1 MMLLSHIEAWVVELE
16 RVVNA
21 FEDAVDE
28 VEEALDEAEQASEYD
43 DAQVRRNWDL
53 RQLENALESALR
65 VAGLVR
71 AANTALDEA
80 IDAARLVVINER
92 LETSTANGDAL
103 AQQLQTAPR
112 NTELRHSEAIPGSLA
127 GSLDPLPE
135 GSIVMQGKYR
145 LVQLLHRRPR
155 LHLYLAQRLTDGS
168 PSFRGTAGDHKG
180 PPRHSSPPSPL
191 REEGTAGDH
200 KGPPYHSSPPSPT
213 CWINPHSTEGYFPH
227 TDAAPTDQSLVAIRE
242 LVLTGLSPELRR
254 QIERAAFEEFASPP
268 VLGSPHL
275 PGAGDRVCSE
285 NERHYLVMQLRPAR
299 GQRATIAVTLAG
311 LLLQQSRW
319 PSWLDIGATVEGVR
333 RLSRVVAR
341 LHRMGVILGDLN
353 PGTVLVD
360 AERAAEWA
368 PVMLIS
374 WPPPSKFWP
383 TSDPS
388 NRALPG
394 QVFPIAE
401 SSPGDAF
408 AAPETL
414 NGMYDERSDVYSL
427 GAILYLLLTRYTP
440 APASLRLN
448 AESSTPDGRATIKAH
463 PATLHLPRPYGNG
476 IPPEGGTVSSGP
488 LHDAEGIGLLPPH
501 LFNYRISAELEQ
513 VVMRALSLDAADRY
527 PSVYALL
534 EALESIDLEKSRAEI
549 VSTKENTQ
557 REPKAT
563 KVVEWL
569 KRELIE

>member
-28 VEEALDEAEQASEYD
+28 VEETLDEVEQASEYD
-43 DAQVRRNWDL
+43 DAQIRRNGDL

-80 IDAARLVVINER
+80 IDAARLVVINEQ
-92 LETSTANGDAL
+92 LETSTANGNAL
-103 AQQLQTAPR
+103 DGQLQTAPR
-112 NTELRHSEAIPGSLA
+112 IIELRRSEAIPDSMA

-135 GSIVMQGKYR
+135 GSIVMQGRYR
-145 LVQLLHRRPR
+145 LVQLLQHRPR
-155 LHLYLAQRLTDGS
+155 LHLYLAQRLTD
-168 PSFRGTAGDHKG
+168 
-180 PPRHSSPPSPL
+180 
-191 REEGTAGDH
+191 
-200 KGPPYHSSPPSPT
+200 
-213 CWINPHSTEGYFPH
+213 
-227 TDAAPTDQSLVAIRE
+227 QSLVAMRE

-254 QIERAAFEEFASPP
+254 QIERAAFEEFASPL

-275 PGAGDRVCSE
+275 PGAGDRACIE

-299 GQRATIAVTLAG
+299 GQRAAIAVTLAG
-311 LLLQQSRW
+311 LLLQQPRW
-319 PSWLDIGATVEGVR
+319 PSWLDIGTTVEGVR

-341 LHRMGVILGDLN
+341 LHRMGAILGDLN

-360 AERAAEWA
+360 AECAAEWA

-374 WPPPSKFWP
+374 WPPPSQFWS
-383 TSDPS
+383 TSDSS
-388 NRALPG
+388 NRALPR

-401 SSPGDAF
+401 NSPGNAF

-440 APASLRLN
+440 APASLR
-448 AESSTPDGRATIKAH
+448 E
-463 PATLHLPRPYGNG
+463 
-476 IPPEGGTVSSGP
+476 
-488 LHDAEGIGLLPPH
+488 LLPPH

-513 VVMRALSLDAADRY
+513 VVIRALSLDAADRY

>member
-28 VEEALDEAEQASEYD
+28 VDEALDEAEQASEYD
-43 DAQVRRNWDL
+43 DVQIRQGRDL
-53 RQLENALESALR
+53 RQLENALESMLR

-80 IDAARLVVINER
+80 IDAARLVVINEQ
-92 LETSTANGDAL
+92 LETSTANGNAL
-103 AQQLQTAPR
+103 DGQLQTAPR
-112 NTELRHSEAIPGSLA
+112 ITELRHSEAIPDSMA

-135 GSIVMQGKYR
+135 GSIVMQGRYR
-145 LVQLLHRRPR
+145 LVQLLQHRPR
-155 LHLYLAQRLTDGS
+155 LHLYLAQRLTD
-168 PSFRGTAGDHKG
+168 
-180 PPRHSSPPSPL
+180 
-191 REEGTAGDH
+191 
-200 KGPPYHSSPPSPT
+200 
-213 CWINPHSTEGYFPH
+213 
-227 TDAAPTDQSLVAIRE
+227 QSLVAMRE

-254 QIERAAFEEFASPP
+254 QIERAAFEEFASPL

-275 PGAGDRVCSE
+275 PGAGDRACIE

-299 GQRATIAVTLAG
+299 GQQAAIAVTLAG
-311 LLLQQSRW
+311 LLLQQPRW
-319 PSWLDIGATVEGVR
+319 PSWLDIGTTVEGVR

-341 LHRMGVILGDLN
+341 LHRMGAILGDLN
-353 PGTVLVD
+353 PGMILVD
-360 AERAAEWA
+360 AESAAEWA

-374 WPPPSKFWP
+374 WPPPSQFW
-383 TSDPS
+383 SDSS
-388 NRALPG
+388 NRALPR

-440 APASLRLN
+440 APASLR
-448 AESSTPDGRATIKAH
+448 E
-463 PATLHLPRPYGNG
+463 
-476 IPPEGGTVSSGP
+476 
-488 LHDAEGIGLLPPH
+488 LLPPH

-534 EALESIDLEKSRAEI
+534 EALESIDLGKSRAEI

>member
-1 MMLLSHIEAWVVELE
+1 MAMMLLSHIEAWVVELE

-28 VEEALDEAEQASEYD
+28 VDEALDEAEQASEYD
-43 DAQVRRNWDL
+43 DAQIRRNGDL
-53 RQLENALESALR
+53 RQLENALESMLR

-80 IDAARLVVINER
+80 IDAARLVVINEQ
-92 LETSTANGDAL
+92 LETSTANGNAL
-103 AQQLQTAPR
+103 DGQLQTAPR
-112 NTELRHSEAIPGSLA
+112 ITELRRSEAIPDSMA

-135 GSIVMQGKYR
+135 GSIVMQGRYR
-145 LVQLLHRRPR
+145 LVQLLQHRPR
-155 LHLYLAQRLTDGS
+155 LHLYLAQRLTD
-168 PSFRGTAGDHKG
+168 
-180 PPRHSSPPSPL
+180 
-191 REEGTAGDH
+191 
-200 KGPPYHSSPPSPT
+200 
-213 CWINPHSTEGYFPH
+213 
-227 TDAAPTDQSLVAIRE
+227 QSLVAMRE

-254 QIERAAFEEFASPP
+254 QIERAAFEEFASPL

-275 PGAGDRVCSE
+275 PGAGDRACIE

-299 GQRATIAVTLAG
+299 GQRAAIAVTLAG
-311 LLLQQSRW
+311 LLLQQPRW
-319 PSWLDIGATVEGVR
+319 PSWLDIGTTVEGVR

-341 LHRMGVILGDLN
+341 LHRMGAILGDLN
-353 PGTVLVD
+353 PGMILVD
-360 AERAAEWA
+360 AESAAEWA

-374 WPPPSKFWP
+374 WPPPSQFW
-383 TSDPS
+383 SDSS
-388 NRALPG
+388 NRALPR

-401 SSPGDAF
+401 SSPGNAF

-440 APASLRLN
+440 APASLR
-448 AESSTPDGRATIKAH
+448 E
-463 PATLHLPRPYGNG
+463 
-476 IPPEGGTVSSGP
+476 
-488 LHDAEGIGLLPPH
+488 LLPPH

>member
-1 MMLLSHIEAWVVELE
+1 MAMMLLSHIEAWVVELE

-28 VEEALDEAEQASEYD
+28 VEEVEETLDEVEQASEYD
-43 DAQVRRNWDL
+43 DAQIRRNGDL

-80 IDAARLVVINER
+80 IDAARLVVINEQ
-92 LETSTANGDAL
+92 LETSTANGNAL
-103 AQQLQTAPR
+103 DGQLQTAPR
-112 NTELRHSEAIPGSLA
+112 ITELRRSEAIPDSMA

-135 GSIVMQGKYR
+135 GSIVMQGRYR
-145 LVQLLHRRPR
+145 LVQLLQHRPR
-155 LHLYLAQRLTDGS
+155 LHLYLAQRLTD
-168 PSFRGTAGDHKG
+168 
-180 PPRHSSPPSPL
+180 
-191 REEGTAGDH
+191 
-200 KGPPYHSSPPSPT
+200 
-213 CWINPHSTEGYFPH
+213 
-227 TDAAPTDQSLVAIRE
+227 QSLVAVRE
-242 LVLTGLSPELRR
+242 LVLTCLSPELRR
-254 QIERAAFEEFASPP
+254 QIERAAFEEFASPL

-275 PGAGDRVCSE
+275 PGAGDRACIE

-299 GQRATIAVTLAG
+299 GQRAAIAVTLAG
-311 LLLQQSRW
+311 LLLQQPRW
-319 PSWLDIGATVEGVR
+319 PSWLDIGTTVEGVR

-341 LHRMGVILGDLN
+341 LHRMGAILGDLN

-360 AERAAEWA
+360 AESAAEWA

-374 WPPPSKFWP
+374 WPPPSQFW
-383 TSDPS
+383 SDSS
-388 NRALPG
+388 NRALPR

-401 SSPGDAF
+401 NSPGNAF

-440 APASLRLN
+440 APASLR
-448 AESSTPDGRATIKAH
+448 E
-463 PATLHLPRPYGNG
+463 
-476 IPPEGGTVSSGP
+476 
-488 LHDAEGIGLLPPH
+488 LLPPH

-513 VVMRALSLDAADRY
+513 VVIRALSLDAADRY

>member
-1 MMLLSHIEAWVVELE
+1 MAMMLLSHIEAWVVELE

-43 DAQVRRNWDL
+43 DAQIHRDRDL

-92 LETSTANGDAL
+92 LETSKAKGDAL
-103 AQQLQTAPR
+103 DGQLQTAPR
-112 NTELRHSEAIPGSLA
+112 STELRHSEAIPDSMA

-135 GSIVMQGKYR
+135 GSIVMQGRYR
-145 LVQLLHRRPR
+145 LVQLLQHRPR

-180 PPRHSSPPSPL
+180 PPFPTP
-191 REEGTAGDH
+191 T
-200 KGPPYHSSPPSPT
+200 PSPT

-227 TDAAPTDQSLVAIRE
+227 KDAAPTDQSLVAMRE

-254 QIERAAFEEFASPP
+254 QIERAAFEEFASPL

-275 PGAGDRVCSE
+275 PGAGDRACIE

-299 GQRATIAVTLAG
+299 GQRAAIAVTLAG

-319 PSWLDIGATVEGVR
+319 PSWLDIGTSVEGVR

-341 LHRMGVILGDLN
+341 LHRMGAILGDLN

-360 AERAAEWA
+360 AESAAEWA

-374 WPPPSKFWP
+374 WPPPSQFW
-383 TSDPS
+383 SDSS

-401 SSPGDAF
+401 SSPGNAF

-414 NGMYDERSDVYSL
+414 NGIYDERSDVYSL
-427 GAILYLLLTRYTP
+427 GAILYLLLTRYKP
-440 APASLRLN
+440 APASLR
-448 AESSTPDGRATIKAH
+448 E
-463 PATLHLPRPYGNG
+463 
-476 IPPEGGTVSSGP
+476 
-488 LHDAEGIGLLPPH
+488 LLPPH

-513 VVMRALSLDAADRY
+513 VVMRALSLDATDRY

-549 VSTKENTQ
+549 VSTKQSIQ

>member
-28 VEEALDEAEQASEYD
+28 VDEALDEAEQASEYD
-43 DAQVRRNWDL
+43 DAQIRRNGDL

-80 IDAARLVVINER
+80 IDAARLVVINEQ
-92 LETSTANGDAL
+92 LETSTANGNAL
-103 AQQLQTAPR
+103 DGQLQTAPR
-112 NTELRHSEAIPGSLA
+112 STELRHSEAIPDSMA

-135 GSIVMQGKYR
+135 GSIVMQGRYR
-145 LVQLLHRRPR
+145 LVQLLQHRPR
-155 LHLYLAQRLTDGS
+155 LHLYLAQRLTD
-168 PSFRGTAGDHKG
+168 
-180 PPRHSSPPSPL
+180 
-191 REEGTAGDH
+191 
-200 KGPPYHSSPPSPT
+200 
-213 CWINPHSTEGYFPH
+213 
-227 TDAAPTDQSLVAIRE
+227 QSLVAMRE

-254 QIERAAFEEFASPP
+254 QIERAAFEEFASPL

-275 PGAGDRVCSE
+275 PGAGDRACIE

-299 GQRATIAVTLAG
+299 GQRAAIAVTLAG
-311 LLLQQSRW
+311 LLLQQPRW
-319 PSWLDIGATVEGVR
+319 PSWLDIGTSVEGVR

-341 LHRMGVILGDLN
+341 LHRMGAILGDLN
-353 PGTVLVD
+353 PSTVLVD
-360 AERAAEWA
+360 AESAAEWA

-374 WPPPSKFWP
+374 WPPPSQFW
-383 TSDPS
+383 SDSS

-401 SSPGDAF
+401 RSPGNAF

-440 APASLRLN
+440 APASLR
-448 AESSTPDGRATIKAH
+448 E
-463 PATLHLPRPYGNG
+463 
-476 IPPEGGTVSSGP
+476 
-488 LHDAEGIGLLPPH
+488 LLPPH

>member
-28 VEEALDEAEQASEYD
+28 VEEVLDEAEQTSEYD
-43 DAQVRRNWDL
+43 DAQNRQDRDL

-80 IDAARLVVINER
+80 ID
-92 LETSTANGDAL
+92 DAL
-103 AQQLQTAPR
+103 DGQLQTAPR
-112 NTELRHSEAIPGSLA
+112 ITELRHSEAIPDSMA

-135 GSIVMQGKYR
+135 GSIVMQGRYR
-145 LVQLLHRRPR
+145 LVQLLQRRPR
-155 LHLYLAQRLTDGS
+155 LHLYLAQHL
-168 PSFRGTAGDHKG
+168 
-180 PPRHSSPPSPL
+180 
-191 REEGTAGDH
+191 
-200 KGPPYHSSPPSPT
+200 
-213 CWINPHSTEGYFPH
+213 
-227 TDAAPTDQSLVAIRE
+227 TDQSLVAMRE

-254 QIERAAFEEFASPP
+254 QIERAAFEEFASPL

-275 PGAGDRVCSE
+275 PGAGDRACIE

-299 GQRATIAVTLAG
+299 GQRAAIAVTLAG
-311 LLLQQSRW
+311 LLLQQPRW
-319 PSWLDIGATVEGVR
+319 PSWLDIGTTVEGVR

-341 LHRMGVILGDLN
+341 LHRMGAILGDLN

-360 AERAAEWA
+360 AESAAEWA

-374 WPPPSKFWP
+374 WPPPSQFWS
-383 TSDPS
+383 TSDSS
-388 NRALPG
+388 NRALPR

-401 SSPGDAF
+401 SSPGNAF

-440 APASLRLN
+440 APASLR
-448 AESSTPDGRATIKAH
+448 E
-463 PATLHLPRPYGNG
+463 
-476 IPPEGGTVSSGP
+476 
-488 LHDAEGIGLLPPH
+488 LLPPH

-549 VSTKENTQ
+549 VSAKENTQ

>member
-1 MMLLSHIEAWVVELE
+1 MAMMLLSHIEAWVVELE

-28 VEEALDEAEQASEYD
+28 VDEALDEAEQASEYD
-43 DAQVRRNWDL
+43 DAQIRRNGDL
-53 RQLENALESALR
+53 RQLENALESMLR

-80 IDAARLVVINER
+80 IDAARLVVINEQ
-92 LETSTANGDAL
+92 LETSTANGNAL
-103 AQQLQTAPR
+103 DGQLQTAPR
-112 NTELRHSEAIPGSLA
+112 STELRHSEAIPDSMA

-135 GSIVMQGKYR
+135 GSIVMQGRYR
-145 LVQLLHRRPR
+145 LVQLLQHRPR
-155 LHLYLAQRLTDGS
+155 LHLYLAQRLTD
-168 PSFRGTAGDHKG
+168 
-180 PPRHSSPPSPL
+180 
-191 REEGTAGDH
+191 
-200 KGPPYHSSPPSPT
+200 
-213 CWINPHSTEGYFPH
+213 
-227 TDAAPTDQSLVAIRE
+227 QSLVAMRE

-254 QIERAAFEEFASPP
+254 QIERAAFEEFASPL

-275 PGAGDRVCSE
+275 PGAGDRACIE

-299 GQRATIAVTLAG
+299 GQRAAIAVTLAG
-311 LLLQQSRW
+311 LLLQQPRW
-319 PSWLDIGATVEGVR
+319 PSWLDIGTTVEGVR

-341 LHRMGVILGDLN
+341 LHRMGAILGDLN
-353 PGTVLVD
+353 PGMILVD
-360 AERAAEWA
+360 AESAAEWA

-374 WPPPSKFWP
+374 WPPPSQFWS
-383 TSDPS
+383 TSDSS
-388 NRALPG
+388 NRALPR

-401 SSPGDAF
+401 SSPGNAF

-440 APASLRLN
+440 APASLR
-448 AESSTPDGRATIKAH
+448 E
-463 PATLHLPRPYGNG
+463 
-476 IPPEGGTVSSGP
+476 
-488 LHDAEGIGLLPPH
+488 LLPPH

>member
-1 MMLLSHIEAWVVELE
+1 MVELE

-65 VAGLVR
+65 VAGLVS

-112 NTELRHSEAIPGSLA
+112 STELGHSEAIPGSLA

-135 GSIVMQGKYR
+135 GSIVMQGKYC
-145 LVQLLHRRPR
+145 LVQLLHHRPR
-155 LHLYLAQRLTDGS
+155 LHLYLAQRLTD
-168 PSFRGTAGDHKG
+168 
-180 PPRHSSPPSPL
+180 
-191 REEGTAGDH
+191 
-200 KGPPYHSSPPSPT
+200 
-213 CWINPHSTEGYFPH
+213 
-227 TDAAPTDQSLVAIRE
+227 QSLVAMRE

-254 QIERAAFEEFASPP
+254 QIERAAFEEFASPL

-275 PGAGDRVCSE
+275 PGAGDRACIE

-299 GQRATIAVTLAG
+299 GRRAAIAVTLAG

-319 PSWLDIGATVEGVR
+319 PSWLDIGTTVEGVR

-341 LHRMGVILGDLN
+341 LHRMGAILGDLN
-353 PGTVLVD
+353 PATVLVD
-360 AERAAEWA
+360 AESAAEWA

-374 WPPPSKFWP
+374 WPPPSQFW
-383 TSDPS
+383 SDPS

-401 SSPGDAF
+401 SSPGNAF

-440 APASLRLN
+440 APASLR
-448 AESSTPDGRATIKAH
+448 E
-463 PATLHLPRPYGNG
+463 
-476 IPPEGGTVSSGP
+476 
-488 LHDAEGIGLLPPH
+488 LLPPH

-513 VVMRALSLDAADRY
+513 VVMRALSLDAAGRY

-549 VSTKENTQ
+549 VSTKEHAQ
-557 REPKAT
+557 REPKST

>member
-28 VEEALDEAEQASEYD
+28 VDEALDQAEQASEYD
-43 DAQVRRNWDL
+43 DVQIRQGRDL
-53 RQLENALESALR
+53 RQLENALESMLR

-92 LETSTANGDAL
+92 LETSKAEGDAL
-103 AQQLQTAPR
+103 DGQLQTAPR
-112 NTELRHSEAIPGSLA
+112 STELRHSEAIPDSMA

-135 GSIVMQGKYR
+135 GSIVMQGRYR
-145 LVQLLHRRPR
+145 LVQLLQHRPR
-155 LHLYLAQRLTDGS
+155 LHLYLAQRLT
-168 PSFRGTAGDHKG
+168 
-180 PPRHSSPPSPL
+180 
-191 REEGTAGDH
+191 
-200 KGPPYHSSPPSPT
+200 
-213 CWINPHSTEGYFPH
+213 N
-227 TDAAPTDQSLVAIRE
+227 QSLVAVRE

-254 QIERAAFEEFASPP
+254 QIERAAFEEFASPL

-275 PGAGDRVCSE
+275 PGAGDRACIE

-299 GQRATIAVTLAG
+299 GQRAAIAVTLAG
-311 LLLQQSRW
+311 LLLQQPRW
-319 PSWLDIGATVEGVR
+319 PSWLDIGTTVEGVR

-341 LHRMGVILGDLN
+341 LHRMGAILGDLN
-353 PGTVLVD
+353 PGMILVD
-360 AERAAEWA
+360 AESAAEWA

-374 WPPPSKFWP
+374 WPPPSQFW
-383 TSDPS
+383 SDPS

-394 QVFPIAE
+394 QVFPIAK
-401 SSPGDAF
+401 SSPGNAF

-440 APASLRLN
+440 APASLR
-448 AESSTPDGRATIKAH
+448 E
-463 PATLHLPRPYGNG
+463 
-476 IPPEGGTVSSGP
+476 
-488 LHDAEGIGLLPPH
+488 LLPPH

>member
-28 VEEALDEAEQASEYD
+28 VEETLDEVEQASEYD
-43 DAQVRRNWDL
+43 DAQIRRNGDL

-80 IDAARLVVINER
+80 NDAARLVVINEQ
-92 LETSTANGDAL
+92 LETSTANGNAL
-103 AQQLQTAPR
+103 DGQLLTAPR
-112 NTELRHSEAIPGSLA
+112 ITELRRSEAIPDSMA

-135 GSIVMQGKYR
+135 GSIVMQGRYR
-145 LVQLLHRRPR
+145 LVQLLQHRPR
-155 LHLYLAQRLTDGS
+155 LHLYLAQRLTD
-168 PSFRGTAGDHKG
+168 
-180 PPRHSSPPSPL
+180 
-191 REEGTAGDH
+191 
-200 KGPPYHSSPPSPT
+200 
-213 CWINPHSTEGYFPH
+213 
-227 TDAAPTDQSLVAIRE
+227 QSLVAVRE
-242 LVLTGLSPELRR
+242 LVLTCLSPELRR
-254 QIERAAFEEFASPP
+254 QIERAAFEEFASPL

-275 PGAGDRVCSE
+275 PGAGDRACIE

-299 GQRATIAVTLAG
+299 GQRAAIAVTLAG
-311 LLLQQSRW
+311 LLLQQPRW
-319 PSWLDIGATVEGVR
+319 PSWLDIGTTVEGVR

-341 LHRMGVILGDLN
+341 LHRMGAILGDLN

-360 AERAAEWA
+360 AESAAEWA

-374 WPPPSKFWP
+374 WPPPSQFW
-383 TSDPS
+383 SDSS
-388 NRALPG
+388 NRALPR

-401 SSPGDAF
+401 NSPGNAF

-440 APASLRLN
+440 APASLR
-448 AESSTPDGRATIKAH
+448 E
-463 PATLHLPRPYGNG
+463 
-476 IPPEGGTVSSGP
+476 
-488 LHDAEGIGLLPPH
+488 LLPPH

-513 VVMRALSLDAADRY
+513 VVIRALSLDAADRY

>member
-1 MMLLSHIEAWVVELE
+1 MAMMLLSHIEAWVVELE

-28 VEEALDEAEQASEYD
+28 VDEVLDEAERASEYD
-43 DAQVRRNWDL
+43 DAQNRQDRDL

-92 LETSTANGDAL
+92 LETSKAEGDAL
-103 AQQLQTAPR
+103 DGQLQTAPR
-112 NTELRHSEAIPGSLA
+112 ITELRHSEAIPDSMA

-135 GSIVMQGKYR
+135 GSIVMQGRYR
-145 LVQLLHRRPR
+145 LVQLLQRRPR
-155 LHLYLAQRLTDGS
+155 LHLYLAQHL
-168 PSFRGTAGDHKG
+168 
-180 PPRHSSPPSPL
+180 
-191 REEGTAGDH
+191 
-200 KGPPYHSSPPSPT
+200 
-213 CWINPHSTEGYFPH
+213 
-227 TDAAPTDQSLVAIRE
+227 TDQSLVAMRE

-254 QIERAAFEEFASPP
+254 QIERAAFEEFASPL

-275 PGAGDRVCSE
+275 PGAGDRACIE

-299 GQRATIAVTLAG
+299 GQRAAIAVTLAG
-311 LLLQQSRW
+311 LLLQQPRW
-319 PSWLDIGATVEGVR
+319 PSWLDIGTTVEGVR

-341 LHRMGVILGDLN
+341 LHRMGAILGDLN

-360 AERAAEWA
+360 AESAAEWA

-374 WPPPSKFWP
+374 WPPPSQFW
-383 TSDPS
+383 SDPS

-394 QVFPIAE
+394 QVFPIAK
-401 SSPGDAF
+401 SSPGNAF

-440 APASLRLN
+440 APASLR
-448 AESSTPDGRATIKAH
+448 E
-463 PATLHLPRPYGNG
+463 
-476 IPPEGGTVSSGP
+476 
-488 LHDAEGIGLLPPH
+488 LLPPH

-513 VVMRALSLDAADRY
+513 VVMRALSLDATDRY

-534 EALESIDLEKSRAEI
+534 ETLESIDLEKSRAEI

>member
-28 VEEALDEAEQASEYD
+28 VDEALDEAEQASEYD
-43 DAQVRRNWDL
+43 DVQIRQGRDL
-53 RQLENALESALR
+53 RQLENALESMLR

-80 IDAARLVVINER
+80 IDAARLVVINEQ
-92 LETSTANGDAL
+92 LETSTANGNAL
-103 AQQLQTAPR
+103 DGQLQTAPR
-112 NTELRHSEAIPGSLA
+112 ITELRRSEAIPDSMA

-135 GSIVMQGKYR
+135 GSIVMQGRYR
-145 LVQLLHRRPR
+145 LVQLLQHRPR
-155 LHLYLAQRLTDGS
+155 LHLYLAQRLTD
-168 PSFRGTAGDHKG
+168 
-180 PPRHSSPPSPL
+180 
-191 REEGTAGDH
+191 
-200 KGPPYHSSPPSPT
+200 
-213 CWINPHSTEGYFPH
+213 
-227 TDAAPTDQSLVAIRE
+227 QSLVAMRE

-254 QIERAAFEEFASPP
+254 QIERAAFEEFASPL

-275 PGAGDRVCSE
+275 PGAGDRACIE

-299 GQRATIAVTLAG
+299 GQRAAIAVTLAG
-311 LLLQQSRW
+311 LLLQQPRW
-319 PSWLDIGATVEGVR
+319 PSWLDIGTTVEGVR

-341 LHRMGVILGDLN
+341 LHRMGAILGDLN
-353 PGTVLVD
+353 PGMILVD
-360 AERAAEWA
+360 AESAAEWA

-374 WPPPSKFWP
+374 WPPPSQFW
-383 TSDPS
+383 SDSS
-388 NRALPG
+388 NRALPR

-401 SSPGDAF
+401 SSPGNAF

-440 APASLRLN
+440 APASLR
-448 AESSTPDGRATIKAH
+448 E
-463 PATLHLPRPYGNG
+463 
-476 IPPEGGTVSSGP
+476 
-488 LHDAEGIGLLPPH
+488 LLPPH

-549 VSTKENTQ
+549 VSAKLSIQ

>member
-28 VEEALDEAEQASEYD
+28 VDEALDEAEQASEYD
-43 DAQVRRNWDL
+43 DVQIRQGRDL
-53 RQLENALESALR
+53 RQLENALESMLR

-80 IDAARLVVINER
+80 IDAARLVVINEQ
-92 LETSTANGDAL
+92 LETSTANGNAL
-103 AQQLQTAPR
+103 DGQLQTAPR
-112 NTELRHSEAIPGSLA
+112 ITELRRSEAIPDSMA

-135 GSIVMQGKYR
+135 GSIVMQGSYR
-145 LVQLLHRRPR
+145 LVQLLQHRPR
-155 LHLYLAQRLTDGS
+155 LHLYLAQRLTD
-168 PSFRGTAGDHKG
+168 
-180 PPRHSSPPSPL
+180 
-191 REEGTAGDH
+191 
-200 KGPPYHSSPPSPT
+200 
-213 CWINPHSTEGYFPH
+213 
-227 TDAAPTDQSLVAIRE
+227 QSLVAMRE

-254 QIERAAFEEFASPP
+254 QIERAAFEEFASPL

-275 PGAGDRVCSE
+275 PGAGDRACIE

-299 GQRATIAVTLAG
+299 GQRAAIAVTLAG
-311 LLLQQSRW
+311 LLLQQPRW
-319 PSWLDIGATVEGVR
+319 PSWLDIGTTVEGVR

-341 LHRMGVILGDLN
+341 LHRMGAILGDLN
-353 PGTVLVD
+353 PGMILVD
-360 AERAAEWA
+360 AESAAEWA

-374 WPPPSKFWP
+374 WPPPSQFW
-383 TSDPS
+383 SDSS
-388 NRALPG
+388 NRALPR

-401 SSPGDAF
+401 SSPGNAF

-440 APASLRLN
+440 APASLR
-448 AESSTPDGRATIKAH
+448 E
-463 PATLHLPRPYGNG
+463 
-476 IPPEGGTVSSGP
+476 
-488 LHDAEGIGLLPPH
+488 LLPPH

>member
-28 VEEALDEAEQASEYD
+28 VEETLDEVEQASEYD
-43 DAQVRRNWDL
+43 DAQIRRNGDL

-80 IDAARLVVINER
+80 IDAARLVVINEQ
-92 LETSTANGDAL
+92 LETSTANGNAL
-103 AQQLQTAPR
+103 DGQLQTAPR
-112 NTELRHSEAIPGSLA
+112 ITELRRSEAIPDSMA

-135 GSIVMQGKYR
+135 GSIVMQGRYR
-145 LVQLLHRRPR
+145 LVQLLQHRPR
-155 LHLYLAQRLTDGS
+155 LHLYLAQRLTD
-168 PSFRGTAGDHKG
+168 
-180 PPRHSSPPSPL
+180 
-191 REEGTAGDH
+191 
-200 KGPPYHSSPPSPT
+200 
-213 CWINPHSTEGYFPH
+213 
-227 TDAAPTDQSLVAIRE
+227 QSLVAVRE

-254 QIERAAFEEFASPP
+254 QIERAAFEEFASPL

-275 PGAGDRVCSE
+275 PGAGDRACIE

-299 GQRATIAVTLAG
+299 GQRAAIAVTLAG
-311 LLLQQSRW
+311 LLLQQPRW
-319 PSWLDIGATVEGVR
+319 PSWLDIGTTVEGVR

-341 LHRMGVILGDLN
+341 LHRMGAILGDLN

-360 AERAAEWA
+360 AESAAEWA

-374 WPPPSKFWP
+374 WPPPSQFW
-383 TSDPS
+383 SDSS
-388 NRALPG
+388 NRALPR

-401 SSPGDAF
+401 NSPGNAF

-440 APASLRLN
+440 APASLR
-448 AESSTPDGRATIKAH
+448 E
-463 PATLHLPRPYGNG
+463 
-476 IPPEGGTVSSGP
+476 
-488 LHDAEGIGLLPPH
+488 LLPPH

-513 VVMRALSLDAADRY
+513 VVIRALSLDAADRY

>member
-1 MMLLSHIEAWVVELE
+1 MAMMLLSHIEAWVVELE

-28 VEEALDEAEQASEYD
+28 VDEALDQAEQASEYD
-43 DAQVRRNWDL
+43 DVQIRQGRDL
-53 RQLENALESALR
+53 RQLENALESMLR

-80 IDAARLVVINER
+80 IDAARLVVINEQ
-92 LETSTANGDAL
+92 LETSTANGNAL
-103 AQQLQTAPR
+103 DGQLQTAPR
-112 NTELRHSEAIPGSLA
+112 ITELRHSEAIPDSMA

-135 GSIVMQGKYR
+135 GSIVMQGRYR
-145 LVQLLHRRPR
+145 LVQLLQRRPR
-155 LHLYLAQRLTDGS
+155 LHLYLAQHL
-168 PSFRGTAGDHKG
+168 
-180 PPRHSSPPSPL
+180 
-191 REEGTAGDH
+191 
-200 KGPPYHSSPPSPT
+200 
-213 CWINPHSTEGYFPH
+213 
-227 TDAAPTDQSLVAIRE
+227 TDQSLVAMRE

-254 QIERAAFEEFASPP
+254 QIERAAFEEFASPL

-275 PGAGDRVCSE
+275 PGAGDRACIE

-299 GQRATIAVTLAG
+299 GQRAAIAVTLAG
-311 LLLQQSRW
+311 LLLQQPRW
-319 PSWLDIGATVEGVR
+319 PSWLDIGTTVEGVR

-341 LHRMGVILGDLN
+341 LHRMGAILGDLN
-353 PGTVLVD
+353 PGMILVD
-360 AERAAEWA
+360 AESAAEWA

-374 WPPPSKFWP
+374 WPPPSQFW
-383 TSDPS
+383 SDPS

-394 QVFPIAE
+394 QVFPIAK
-401 SSPGDAF
+401 SSPGNAF

-440 APASLRLN
+440 APASLR
-448 AESSTPDGRATIKAH
+448 E
-463 PATLHLPRPYGNG
+463 
-476 IPPEGGTVSSGP
+476 
-488 LHDAEGIGLLPPH
+488 LLPPH

-513 VVMRALSLDAADRY
+513 VVMRALSLDATDRY

-534 EALESIDLEKSRAEI
+534 ETLESIDLEKSRAEI

>member
-28 VEEALDEAEQASEYD
+28 VEETLDEVEQASEYH
-43 DAQVRRNWDL
+43 DAQIRRNGDL

-80 IDAARLVVINER
+80 IDAARLVVINEQ
-92 LETSTANGDAL
+92 LETSTANGNAL
-103 AQQLQTAPR
+103 DGQLQTAPR
-112 NTELRHSEAIPGSLA
+112 ITELRRSEAIPDSMA

-135 GSIVMQGKYR
+135 SSIVMQGRYR
-145 LVQLLHRRPR
+145 LVQLLQHRPR
-155 LHLYLAQRLTDGS
+155 LHLYLAQRLTD
-168 PSFRGTAGDHKG
+168 
-180 PPRHSSPPSPL
+180 
-191 REEGTAGDH
+191 
-200 KGPPYHSSPPSPT
+200 
-213 CWINPHSTEGYFPH
+213 
-227 TDAAPTDQSLVAIRE
+227 QSLVAMRE

-254 QIERAAFEEFASPP
+254 QIERAAFEEFASPL

-275 PGAGDRVCSE
+275 PGAGDRACIE

-299 GQRATIAVTLAG
+299 GQRAAIAVTLAG
-311 LLLQQSRW
+311 LLLQQPRW
-319 PSWLDIGATVEGVR
+319 PSWLDIGTTVEGVR

-341 LHRMGVILGDLN
+341 LHRMGAILGDLN

-360 AERAAEWA
+360 AESAAEWA

-374 WPPPSKFWP
+374 WPPPSQFW
-383 TSDPS
+383 SDSS
-388 NRALPG
+388 NRALPR

-401 SSPGDAF
+401 NSPGNAF

-440 APASLRLN
+440 APASLR
-448 AESSTPDGRATIKAH
+448 E
-463 PATLHLPRPYGNG
+463 
-476 IPPEGGTVSSGP
+476 
-488 LHDAEGIGLLPPH
+488 LLPPH

-513 VVMRALSLDAADRY
+513 VVMRALSLDTADRY

>member
-1 MMLLSHIEAWVVELE
+1 MAMMLLSHIEAWVVELE

-28 VEEALDEAEQASEYD
+28 VEETLDEVEQASEYD
-43 DAQVRRNWDL
+43 DAQIRRNGDL

-80 IDAARLVVINER
+80 IDAARLVVINEQ
-92 LETSTANGDAL
+92 LETSTANGNAL
-103 AQQLQTAPR
+103 DGQLQTAPR
-112 NTELRHSEAIPGSLA
+112 ITELRRSEAIPDSMA

-135 GSIVMQGKYR
+135 GSIVMQGRYR
-145 LVQLLHRRPR
+145 LVQLLQHRPR
-155 LHLYLAQRLTDGS
+155 LHLYLAQRLTD
-168 PSFRGTAGDHKG
+168 
-180 PPRHSSPPSPL
+180 
-191 REEGTAGDH
+191 
-200 KGPPYHSSPPSPT
+200 
-213 CWINPHSTEGYFPH
+213 
-227 TDAAPTDQSLVAIRE
+227 QSLVAVRE
-242 LVLTGLSPELRR
+242 LVLTCLSPELRR
-254 QIERAAFEEFASPP
+254 QIERAAFEEFASPL

-275 PGAGDRVCSE
+275 PGAGDRACIE

-299 GQRATIAVTLAG
+299 GQRAAIAVTLAG
-311 LLLQQSRW
+311 LLLQQPRW
-319 PSWLDIGATVEGVR
+319 PSWLDIGTTVEGVR

-341 LHRMGVILGDLN
+341 LHRMGAILGDLN

-360 AERAAEWA
+360 AESAAEWA

-374 WPPPSKFWP
+374 WPPPSQFW
-383 TSDPS
+383 SDSS
-388 NRALPG
+388 NRALPR

-401 SSPGDAF
+401 NSPGNAF

-440 APASLRLN
+440 APASLR
-448 AESSTPDGRATIKAH
+448 E
-463 PATLHLPRPYGNG
+463 
-476 IPPEGGTVSSGP
+476 
-488 LHDAEGIGLLPPH
+488 LLPPH

-513 VVMRALSLDAADRY
+513 VVIRALSLDTADRY

>member
-1 MMLLSHIEAWVVELE
+1 MAMMLLSHIEAWVVELE

-28 VEEALDEAEQASEYD
+28 VDEALDEAEQASEYD
-43 DAQVRRNWDL
+43 DVQIRQGRDL
-53 RQLENALESALR
+53 RQLENTLESMLR

-80 IDAARLVVINER
+80 IDAARLVVINEQ
-92 LETSTANGDAL
+92 LETSTANGNAL
-103 AQQLQTAPR
+103 DGQLQTAPR
-112 NTELRHSEAIPGSLA
+112 ITELRHSEAIPDSMA

-135 GSIVMQGKYR
+135 GSIVMQGRYR
-145 LVQLLHRRPR
+145 LVQLLQHRPR
-155 LHLYLAQRLTDGS
+155 LHLYLAQRLTD
-168 PSFRGTAGDHKG
+168 
-180 PPRHSSPPSPL
+180 
-191 REEGTAGDH
+191 
-200 KGPPYHSSPPSPT
+200 
-213 CWINPHSTEGYFPH
+213 
-227 TDAAPTDQSLVAIRE
+227 QSLVAMRE

-254 QIERAAFEEFASPP
+254 QIERAAFEEFASPL

-275 PGAGDRVCSE
+275 PGAGDRACIE

-299 GQRATIAVTLAG
+299 GQRAAIAVTLAG
-311 LLLQQSRW
+311 LLLQQPRW
-319 PSWLDIGATVEGVR
+319 PSWLDIGTTVEGVR

-341 LHRMGVILGDLN
+341 LHRMGAILGDLN
-353 PGTVLVD
+353 PGMILVD
-360 AERAAEWA
+360 AESAAEWA

-374 WPPPSKFWP
+374 WPPPSQFWS
-383 TSDPS
+383 TSDSS
-388 NRALPG
+388 NRALPR

-401 SSPGDAF
+401 SSPGNAF

-427 GAILYLLLTRYTP
+427 GAILYLLLTRCTP
-440 APASLRLN
+440 APASLR
-448 AESSTPDGRATIKAH
+448 E
-463 PATLHLPRPYGNG
+463 
-476 IPPEGGTVSSGP
+476 
-488 LHDAEGIGLLPPH
+488 LLPPH

-549 VSTKENTQ
+549 VSAKENTQ

>member
-1 MMLLSHIEAWVVELE
+1 MAMMLLSHIEAWVVELE

-28 VEEALDEAEQASEYD
+28 VEETLDEVEQASEYD
-43 DAQVRRNWDL
+43 DAQIRRNGDL

-80 IDAARLVVINER
+80 IDAARLVVINEQ
-92 LETSTANGDAL
+92 LETSIANGNAL
-103 AQQLQTAPR
+103 LDGQLQTAPR
-112 NTELRHSEAIPGSLA
+112 ITELRRSEAIPDSMA

-135 GSIVMQGKYR
+135 GSIVMQGRYR
-145 LVQLLHRRPR
+145 LVQLLQHRQR
-155 LHLYLAQRLTDGS
+155 LHLYLAQRLTDQ
-168 PSFRGTAGDHKG
+168 A
-180 PPRHSSPPSPL
+180 
-191 REEGTAGDH
+191 
-200 KGPPYHSSPPSPT
+200 
-213 CWINPHSTEGYFPH
+213 
-227 TDAAPTDQSLVAIRE
+227 LVAVRE

-254 QIERAAFEEFASPP
+254 QIERAAFEEFASPL

-275 PGAGDRVCSE
+275 PGAGDRACIE

-299 GQRATIAVTLAG
+299 GQRAAIAVTLAG
-311 LLLQQSRW
+311 LLLQQPRW
-319 PSWLDIGATVEGVR
+319 PSWLDIGTTVEGVR

-341 LHRMGVILGDLN
+341 LHRMGAILGDLN
-353 PGTVLVD
+353 PGMVLVD
-360 AERAAEWA
+360 AESAAEWA

-374 WPPPSKFWP
+374 WPPPSQFWS

-388 NRALPG
+388 NRALPR

-401 SSPGDAF
+401 SSPGNAF

-440 APASLRLN
+440 APASLR
-448 AESSTPDGRATIKAH
+448 E
-463 PATLHLPRPYGNG
+463 
-476 IPPEGGTVSSGP
+476 
-488 LHDAEGIGLLPPH
+488 LLPPH

-513 VVMRALSLDAADRY
+513 VVMRALSLNTADRY

>member
-1 MMLLSHIEAWVVELE
+1 MAMMLLSHIEAWVVELE

-28 VEEALDEAEQASEYD
+28 VEETLDEVEQASEYD
-43 DAQVRRNWDL
+43 DAQIRRNGDL

-80 IDAARLVVINER
+80 IDAARLVVINEQ
-92 LETSTANGDAL
+92 LETSTANGNAL
-103 AQQLQTAPR
+103 LDGQLQTAPR
-112 NTELRHSEAIPGSLA
+112 ITELRRSEAIPDSMA

-135 GSIVMQGKYR
+135 GSIVMQGRYR
-145 LVQLLHRRPR
+145 LVQLLQHRPR
-155 LHLYLAQRLTDGS
+155 LHLYLAQRLTD
-168 PSFRGTAGDHKG
+168 
-180 PPRHSSPPSPL
+180 
-191 REEGTAGDH
+191 
-200 KGPPYHSSPPSPT
+200 
-213 CWINPHSTEGYFPH
+213 
-227 TDAAPTDQSLVAIRE
+227 QSLVAVRE

-254 QIERAAFEEFASPP
+254 QIERAAFEEFASPL

-275 PGAGDRVCSE
+275 PGAGDRACIE

-299 GQRATIAVTLAG
+299 GQRAAIAVTLAG
-311 LLLQQSRW
+311 LLLQQPRW
-319 PSWLDIGATVEGVR
+319 PSWLDIGTTVEGVR

-341 LHRMGVILGDLN
+341 LHRMGAILGDLN
-353 PGTVLVD
+353 PGMILVD
-360 AERAAEWA
+360 AESAAEWA

-374 WPPPSKFWP
+374 WPPPSQFW
-383 TSDPS
+383 SDSS
-388 NRALPG
+388 NRALPR

-401 SSPGDAF
+401 NSPGNAF

-440 APASLRLN
+440 APASLR
-448 AESSTPDGRATIKAH
+448 E
-463 PATLHLPRPYGNG
+463 
-476 IPPEGGTVSSGP
+476 
-488 LHDAEGIGLLPPH
+488 LLPPH

>member
-1 MMLLSHIEAWVVELE
+1 MAMLLLSHIEAWVVELE

-28 VEEALDEAEQASEYD
+28 VEETLDKAEQASEYD
-43 DAQVRRNWDL
+43 DAQIRRDRDL

-92 LETSTANGDAL
+92 LETSKAKGDAL
-103 AQQLQTAPR
+103 DGQLQTAPR
-112 NTELRHSEAIPGSLA
+112 STELRHSEAIPDSMA

-135 GSIVMQGKYR
+135 GSIVMQGRYR
-145 LVQLLHRRPR
+145 LVQLLQHRPR

-180 PPRHSSPPSPL
+180 PPFPTP
-191 REEGTAGDH
+191 T
-200 KGPPYHSSPPSPT
+200 PSPT

-227 TDAAPTDQSLVAIRE
+227 KDAAPTDQSLVAMRE

-254 QIERAAFEEFASPP
+254 QIERAAFEEFASPL

-275 PGAGDRVCSE
+275 PGAGDRACIE

-299 GQRATIAVTLAG
+299 GQRAAIAVTLAG

-319 PSWLDIGATVEGVR
+319 PSWLDIGTSVEGVR

-341 LHRMGVILGDLN
+341 LHRMGAILGDLN

-360 AERAAEWA
+360 AESAAEWA

-374 WPPPSKFWP
+374 WPPPSQFWS
-383 TSDPS
+383 TSDSS
-388 NRALPG
+388 NRALPR

-401 SSPGDAF
+401 SSPGNAF

-414 NGMYDERSDVYSL
+414 NGIYDERSDVYSL

-440 APASLRLN
+440 APASLR
-448 AESSTPDGRATIKAH
+448 E
-463 PATLHLPRPYGNG
+463 
-476 IPPEGGTVSSGP
+476 
-488 LHDAEGIGLLPPH
+488 LLPPH

-549 VSTKENTQ
+549 VSTKQSIQ

>member
-28 VEEALDEAEQASEYD
+28 VDEALDEAEQASEYD
-43 DAQVRRNWDL
+43 DVQIRQGRDL
-53 RQLENALESALR
+53 RQLENALESMLR

-92 LETSTANGDAL
+92 LETSTAKGDAL
-103 AQQLQTAPR
+103 DGQLQTASR
-112 NTELRHSEAIPGSLA
+112 ITELRHSEAIPDAMA
-127 GSLDPLPE
+127 GSLDPLRE
-135 GSIVMQGKYR
+135 GSIVMQGRYR
-145 LVQLLHRRPR
+145 LVQLLQHRPR
-155 LHLYLAQRLTDGS
+155 LHLYLAQRL
-168 PSFRGTAGDHKG
+168 
-180 PPRHSSPPSPL
+180 
-191 REEGTAGDH
+191 
-200 KGPPYHSSPPSPT
+200 
-213 CWINPHSTEGYFPH
+213 
-227 TDAAPTDQSLVAIRE
+227 TDQSLVAIRE

-254 QIERAAFEEFASPP
+254 QIERAAFEEFASPL

-275 PGAGDRVCSE
+275 PGAGDRACIE

-299 GQRATIAVTLAG
+299 GQRAAIAVTLAG
-311 LLLQQSRW
+311 LLLQQPRW
-319 PSWLDIGATVEGVR
+319 PSWLDIGTTVEGVR

-341 LHRMGVILGDLN
+341 LHRMGAILGDLN

-360 AERAAEWA
+360 AESAAEWA

-374 WPPPSKFWP
+374 WPPPSQFW
-383 TSDPS
+383 SDPS

-401 SSPGDAF
+401 SSPGNAF

-427 GAILYLLLTRYTP
+427 GAILYLLLTRYPP
-440 APASLRLN
+440 APALLR
-448 AESSTPDGRATIKAH
+448 E
-463 PATLHLPRPYGNG
+463 
-476 IPPEGGTVSSGP
+476 
-488 LHDAEGIGLLPPH
+488 LLPPH

-527 PSVYALL
+527 PLVYALL
-534 EALESIDLEKSRAEI
+534 EALESIDLEKSRDEI

>member
-1 MMLLSHIEAWVVELE
+1 MAMMLLSHIEAWVVELE

-43 DAQVRRNWDL
+43 DVQIRQDRDL

-65 VAGLVR
+65 VGGLVR

-92 LETSTANGDAL
+92 LETSKAKGDAPDG
-103 AQQLQTAPR
+103 QLQTAPR
-112 NTELRHSEAIPGSLA
+112 ITELRHSGAIPDSMA

-135 GSIVMQGKYR
+135 GSIVMQGRYR
-145 LVQLLHRRPR
+145 LVQLLQHRPR
-155 LHLYLAQRLTDGS
+155 LHLYLAQRLTD
-168 PSFRGTAGDHKG
+168 
-180 PPRHSSPPSPL
+180 
-191 REEGTAGDH
+191 
-200 KGPPYHSSPPSPT
+200 
-213 CWINPHSTEGYFPH
+213 
-227 TDAAPTDQSLVAIRE
+227 QSLVAVRE
-242 LVLTGLSPELRR
+242 LVLAGLSPELRR
-254 QIERAAFEEFASPP
+254 QIERAAFEEFASPL

-275 PGAGDRVCSE
+275 PGAGDRACIE

-299 GQRATIAVTLAG
+299 GQRAAIAVTLAG
-311 LLLQQSRW
+311 LLLQQPRW
-319 PSWLDIGATVEGVR
+319 PSWLDIGTTVEGVR

-341 LHRMGVILGDLN
+341 LHRMGAVLGDLN

-360 AERAAEWA
+360 AESAAEWA

-374 WPPPSKFWP
+374 WPPPSQFWS
-383 TSDPS
+383 TSDSS

-394 QVFPIAE
+394 QVFPIAQ
-401 SSPGDAF
+401 SSPGNAF

-440 APASLRLN
+440 ATASLR
-448 AESSTPDGRATIKAH
+448 E
-463 PATLHLPRPYGNG
+463 
-476 IPPEGGTVSSGP
+476 
-488 LHDAEGIGLLPPH
+488 LLPPH

-513 VVMRALSLDAADRY
+513 VVMRALSLDAANRY

-534 EALESIDLEKSRAEI
+534 EALESIDLEKGRAEI
-549 VSTKENTQ
+549 VSTKENTR

>member
-1 MMLLSHIEAWVVELE
+1 MAMMLLSHIEAWVVELE

-28 VEEALDEAEQASEYD
+28 VEETLDEVEQASEYD
-43 DAQVRRNWDL
+43 DAQIRRNGDL

-80 IDAARLVVINER
+80 NDAARLVVINEQ
-92 LETSTANGDAL
+92 LETSTANGNAL
-103 AQQLQTAPR
+103 DGQLLTAPR
-112 NTELRHSEAIPGSLA
+112 ITELRRSEAIPDSMA

-135 GSIVMQGKYR
+135 GSIVMQGRYR
-145 LVQLLHRRPR
+145 LVQLLQHRPR
-155 LHLYLAQRLTDGS
+155 LHLYLAQRLTD
-168 PSFRGTAGDHKG
+168 
-180 PPRHSSPPSPL
+180 
-191 REEGTAGDH
+191 
-200 KGPPYHSSPPSPT
+200 
-213 CWINPHSTEGYFPH
+213 
-227 TDAAPTDQSLVAIRE
+227 QSLVAVRE
-242 LVLTGLSPELRR
+242 LVLTCLSPELRR
-254 QIERAAFEEFASPP
+254 QIERAAFEEFASPL

-275 PGAGDRVCSE
+275 PGAGDRACIE

-299 GQRATIAVTLAG
+299 GQRAAIAVTLAG
-311 LLLQQSRW
+311 LLLQQPRW
-319 PSWLDIGATVEGVR
+319 PSWLDIGTTVEGVR

-341 LHRMGVILGDLN
+341 LHRMGAILGDLN

-360 AERAAEWA
+360 AESAAEWA

-374 WPPPSKFWP
+374 WPPPSQFW
-383 TSDPS
+383 SDSS
-388 NRALPG
+388 NRALPR

-401 SSPGDAF
+401 NSPGNAF

-440 APASLRLN
+440 APASLR
-448 AESSTPDGRATIKAH
+448 E
-463 PATLHLPRPYGNG
+463 
-476 IPPEGGTVSSGP
+476 
-488 LHDAEGIGLLPPH
+488 LLPPH

-513 VVMRALSLDAADRY
+513 VVIRALSLDAADRY

>member
-1 MMLLSHIEAWVVELE
+1 MAMMLLSHIEAWVVELE

-28 VEEALDEAEQASEYD
+28 VEETLDEAEQASEYD
-43 DAQVRRNWDL
+43 DAQIRRNGDL

-65 VAGLVR
+65 VGGLVR

-92 LETSTANGDAL
+92 LETSKANGDAL
-103 AQQLQTAPR
+103 DGQLQTAPR
-112 NTELRHSEAIPGSLA
+112 STELRHSGAIPDSMG

-135 GSIVMQGKYR
+135 GSIVMQGRYR
-145 LVQLLHRRPR
+145 LVQLLQHRPR
-155 LHLYLAQRLTDGS
+155 LHLYLAQRLSDQ
-168 PSFRGTAGDHKG
+168 PGDHKG
-180 PPRHSSPPSPL
+180 LVKIPVSFLP
-191 REEGTAGDH
+191 D
-200 KGPPYHSSPPSPT
+200 HSSPPSPT
-213 CWINPHSTEGYFPH
+213 CWINPHSTEGDFPH
-227 TDAAPTDQSLVAIRE
+227 KDAAPTDQSLVAIRE
-242 LVLTGLSPELRR
+242 LVLAGLSPELRR
-254 QIERAAFEEFASPP
+254 QIERAAFEEFASPL

-275 PGAGDRVCSE
+275 PGAGDRACVE

-299 GQRATIAVTLAG
+299 GQRAAIAVTLAG
-311 LLLQQSRW
+311 LLLQQPRW
-319 PSWLDIGATVEGVR
+319 PSWLDIGTTVEGVR

-341 LHRMGVILGDLN
+341 LHRMGAILGDLN
-353 PGTVLVD
+353 PSTVLVD
-360 AERAAEWA
+360 AESAAEWA

-374 WPPPSKFWP
+374 WPPPSQFWS

-401 SSPGDAF
+401 SSPGNAF

-414 NGMYDERSDVYSL
+414 NGTYDERSDVYSL

-440 APASLRLN
+440 APASLR
-448 AESSTPDGRATIKAH
+448 E
-463 PATLHLPRPYGNG
+463 
-476 IPPEGGTVSSGP
+476 
-488 LHDAEGIGLLPPH
+488 LLPPH

-513 VVMRALSLDAADRY
+513 VVMRALSLDAANRY

-534 EALESIDLEKSRAEI
+534 EALESIDLEKGRAEI
-549 VSTKENTQ
+549 VSTKENTR

>member
-1 MMLLSHIEAWVVELE
+1 MAMMLLSHIEAWVVELE

-28 VEEALDEAEQASEYD
+28 VDEALDEAEQASEYD
-43 DAQVRRNWDL
+43 DVQIRQGRDL
-53 RQLENALESALR
+53 RQLENALESMLR

-80 IDAARLVVINER
+80 IDAARLVVINEQ
-92 LETSTANGDAL
+92 LETSTANGNAL
-103 AQQLQTAPR
+103 DGQLQTAPR
-112 NTELRHSEAIPGSLA
+112 ITELRHSEAIPDSMA

-135 GSIVMQGKYR
+135 GSIVMQGRYR
-145 LVQLLHRRPR
+145 LVQLLQHRPR
-155 LHLYLAQRLTDGS
+155 LHLYLAQRLSGES

-191 REEGTAGDH
+191 RE
-200 KGPPYHSSPPSPT
+200 
-213 CWINPHSTEGYFPH
+213 GYFPH
-227 TDAAPTDQSLVAIRE
+227 KDGEPADQSLVAMRE

-254 QIERAAFEEFASPP
+254 QIERAAFEEFASPL

-275 PGAGDRVCSE
+275 PGAGDRACIE

-299 GQRATIAVTLAG
+299 GQRAAIAVTLAG
-311 LLLQQSRW
+311 LLLQQPRW
-319 PSWLDIGATVEGVR
+319 PSWLDIGTTVEGVR

-341 LHRMGVILGDLN
+341 LHRMGAILGDLN
-353 PGTVLVD
+353 PGMILVD
-360 AERAAEWA
+360 AESAAEWA

-374 WPPPSKFWP
+374 WPPPSQFWS
-383 TSDPS
+383 TSDSS
-388 NRALPG
+388 NRALPR

-401 SSPGDAF
+401 SSPGNAF

-440 APASLRLN
+440 APASLR
-448 AESSTPDGRATIKAH
+448 E
-463 PATLHLPRPYGNG
+463 
-476 IPPEGGTVSSGP
+476 
-488 LHDAEGIGLLPPH
+488 LLPPH

-527 PSVYALL
+527 PSVYVLL